1 MVFDDLEGA
10 VREQTGVDFGTH
22 FGNPRLP
29 KPPLF
34 ARLLAIAGLPAD
46 TLTQGDNIKKR

>member
-29 KPPLF
+29 KPQLF
-34 ARLLAIAGLPAD
+34 ARLLSQGYLQIHLPNE
-46 TLTQGDNIKKR
+46 TTKEKVM